1 MKTMGKSTI
10 NGLSANQ
17 YFEDQNKRK
26 IFGISTMEQEAKK
39 LIDKLEANFYWVE
52 IIESAERFGKVDI
65 EFTAH
70 DEFDPEQ
77 KQVATKTFRDVKSS
91 KIFVRG
97 SQVMELLLVLSNR
110 IRAKEPTEVKNEKPV
125 KSAPQSIPQS
135 APQSIPQ
142 SQPVKQPAIQPQ
154 KQFLTDEEKAEYEK
168 KAQVFLQYYPELQ
181 QEAEIIAQQ
190 QKLEEQLINAKN
202 AYQKKIAEEYLQ
214 QCNEKLSDALNNQES
229 VEQQCKNLEIEI
241 EILTKS
247 LETKVI
253 DLSTAQNK
261 LKNEARVVSQL
272 TIERDASHET
282 YNRIVA
288 SQNAQQNEQ

>member
-1 MKTMGKSTI
+1 MKTIGKSTI
-10 NGLSANQ
+10 NGLSASR

-26 IFGISTMEQEAKK
+26 IFGISTVEQEAKK
-39 LIDKLEANFYWVE
+39 LIEKLELNFYWIE
-52 IIESAERFGKVDI
+52 INESAERFGKVDI

-77 KQVATKTFRDVKSS
+77 KQVATKTFRDIKSS

-110 IRAKEPTEVKNEKPV
+110 IRAKEPIEAKNEKTV
-125 KSAPQSIPQS
+125 KSVPQS
-135 APQSIPQ
+135 ASQSI
-142 SQPVKQPAIQPQ
+142 SQPQPKKQPTIPPP
-154 KQFLTDEEKAEYEK
+154 KQYLTDEEKAEYEK

-190 QKLEEQLINAKN
+190 QKLEAQLINAKN

-214 QCNEKLSDALNNQES
+214 QCNDKLSTALNNQET

-261 LKNEARVVSQL
+261 LKNEARVVSLL
-272 TIERDASHET
+272 TTERDTAHET

-288 SQNAQQNEQ
+288 SQSAQQDTQLI

>member
-1 MKTMGKSTI
+1 MKTIGKSTI
-10 NGLSANQ
+10 NGLSASQ

-26 IFGISTMEQEAKK
+26 IFGISTVEQEAKK
-39 LIDKLEANFYWVE
+39 LIEKLELNFYWIE
-52 IIESAERFGKVDI
+52 INESAERFGKVDI

-77 KQVATKTFRDVKSS
+77 KQVATKTFRDIKSS

-110 IRAKEPTEVKNEKPV
+110 IRAKEPIEVKSEKTVKPV
-125 KSAPQSIPQS
+125 PQS
-135 APQSIPQ
+135 ASQSITQPQ
-142 SQPVKQPAIQPQ
+142 PKKQPAVAPP
-154 KQFLTDEEKAEYEK
+154 KQYLSDEEKAEYEK

-190 QKLEEQLINAKN
+190 QKLEVQLINAKN
-202 AYQKKIAEEYLQ
+202 AYQKKIALEYLQ
-214 QCNEKLSDALNNQES
+214 QCDEKLSTAQNQQEA

-253 DLSTAQNK
+253 DLSTTQNK

-272 TIERDASHET
+272 TTERDTAHET

-288 SQNAQQNEQ
+288 SQNTQQDTQS